1 MKQAERGCGV
11 GRRAVQPRKYW
22 TDLECLDTSP
32 RLYFHWMV
40 RGASGGGGGGG
51 GKSRR
56 GSGRAKQREREARRA
71 STLHFFVLLLAD
83 AGSCWR
89 LWTRKRHG
97 VVSVSFDCRGGSL
110 LPW

>member
-51 GKSRR
+51 G
-56 GSGRAKQREREARRA
+56 RADEGAGERSRERERRAARRPCIF
-71 STLHFFVLLLAD
+71 L
-83 AGSCWR
+83 SC
-89 LWTRKRHG
+89 
-97 VVSVSFDCRGGSL
+97 F
-110 LPW
+110 

>member
-40 RGASGGGGGGG
+40 RGASGAGAGGGEE
-51 GKSRR
+51 
-56 GSGRAKQREREARRA
+56 QTRERESEAERERGA
-71 STLHFFVLLLAD
+71 PRVDLAFFCLAFSGCWQLLAIVD
-83 AGSCWR
+83 KKKTRCRVR
-89 LWTRKRHG
+89 L
-97 VVSVSFDCRGGSL
+97 F
-110 LPW
+110 